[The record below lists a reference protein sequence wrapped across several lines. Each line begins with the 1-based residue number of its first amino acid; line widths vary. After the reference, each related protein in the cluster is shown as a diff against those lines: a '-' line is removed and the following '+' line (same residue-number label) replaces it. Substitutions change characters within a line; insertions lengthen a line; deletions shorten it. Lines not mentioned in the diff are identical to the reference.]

1 MGFEGADI
9 GLHNIGELIP
19 DLLWQWGWRVHKNVS
34 YATLTLTGKKVLD
47 HLPERLRHGNSSRSF
62 AWFSSV
68 QSGKT
73 RLRKRTVAA
82 GNRNTA

>member
-47 HLPERLRHGNSSRSF
+47 HLPERLRIYY
-62 AWFSSV
+62 
-68 QSGKT
+68 
-73 RLRKRTVAA
+73 LPYL
-82 GNRNTA
+82 

>member
-47 HLPERLRHGNSSRSF
+47 HLPERLRSRYPHFHALCISEIF
-62 AWFSSV
+62 EYHRYRGPGIEKEYEYV
-68 QSGKT
+68 
-73 RLRKRTVAA
+73 
-82 GNRNTA
+82 

>member
-34 YATLTLTGKKVLD
+34 YATLTLTGKKVLY
-47 HLPERLRHGNSSRSF
+47 HLPERLPLLHPQPNIGVQLT
-62 AWFSSV
+62 ASSV
-68 QSGKT
+68 RCAPAFGSS
-73 RLRKRTVAA
+73 
-82 GNRNTA
+82 